1 MKRLFV
7 LILVALAV
15 AGAWSQTLTVMEN
28 GYSTV
33 SEAEAKFRYAGGP
46 IEWITQRFAAANKI
60 TINTVYRDVSK
71 GSMTF
76 DALLAAGNPPD
87 VWRDAGG
94 YMISYMNDSYA
105 LQLEKYLDLRDYDPA
120 LLSLWTKDGH
130 VYCLPFS
137 NIATGMAVNL
147 SMLKQI
153 GYTLPPIEKW
163 TTDEFLILSARLKSA
178 GIPATMIMGKGGF
191 NGWTDVWFY
200 AFGAKMFGADTSR
213 VAINSREALAAL
225 DYMKTLIDR
234 GYTPPP
240 LEINDDDGVEM
251 FTTNLVFSC
260 MMQNGHTDGWFPQQL
275 ANGKIAKVP
284 EYTFIEFPHAPAL
297 KHTPVSGYQS
307 VVLTHKNKNEATNKL
322 IAALAKELSGYEAQW
337 YYCTV
342 AGGFPA
348 LKDFA
353 PDIGTAAAPSYK
365 AIAKLPGVAGVYKE
379 WPDGPQFQE
388 VKRLWVSMSEQWLR
402 GKLTAAAFLSQYEA
416 QANAILA
423 KK

>member
-1 MKRLFV
+1 
-7 LILVALAV
+7 
-15 AGAWSQTLTVMEN
+15 
-28 GYSTV
+28 
-33 SEAEAKFRYAGGP
+33 
-46 IEWITQRFAAANKI
+46 
-60 TINTVYRDVSK
+60 
-71 GSMTF
+71 
-76 DALLAAGNPPD
+76 
-87 VWRDAGG
+87 
-94 YMISYMNDSYA
+94 
-105 LQLEKYLDLRDYDPA
+105 
-120 LLSLWTKDGH
+120 
-130 VYCLPFS
+130 
-137 NIATGMAVNL
+137 MAVNL

-153 GYTLPPIEKW
+153 GYTLPPVEKW
-163 TTDEFLILSARLKSA
+163 TTDEFLILAARLKSA

-200 AFGAKMFGADTSR
+200 AFSAKMFGADTSR

-275 ANGKIAKVP
+275 ANEKIAKVP
-284 EYTFIEFPHAPAL
+284 EYTFIEFPHARGMS
-297 KHTPVSGYQS
+297 HTPVSGYQT
-307 VVLTHKNKNEATNKL
+307 VAIAHKSKSEATNKL
-322 IAALAKELSGYEAQW
+322 IAQLAAAVTGKEAQW
-337 YYCTV
+337 YYCTLS
-342 AGGFPA
+342 GGFPTSVG
-348 LKDFA
+348 FA
-353 PDIGTAAAPSYK
+353 PDLGTASAPSYK
-365 AIAKLPGVAGVYKE
+365 AIAVLAESAGGYKE
-379 WPDGPQFQE
+379 WPDGPKFQE